1 MPLTRL
7 SRLPVRGEQLAIAL
21 AVSFLLAATLA
32 GSAGAAGFQAQSYA
46 GFGAES
52 TGGAITGQ
60 KPESKLWFNDGSWW
74 AAMVSP
80 VASGAHTIHRLVG
93 TSWQDTGVLIDARS
107 ATKEDVLSLGSTLYV
122 LSRSAGGTSGPSML
136 RRYTYAAGT
145 YTLDAG
151 FPVVAPGTGAEA
163 STLARDS
170 TGTLWVTYEAG
181 TKVWV
186 AHTLGSDTSWGAPFV
201 LPVVNATGV
210 KGDDVS
216 AVIAFQ
222 DATGPAIGVMW
233 SNQNTQSDYFAIHRD
248 GAPEGAW
255 TVETALTGPLQADDH
270 INLKTAGG
278 ALYAAV
284 KTSVTGSTDTLIK
297 LLVRYPTGS
306 WAEYPV
312 ATYAEHNTRPLVLV
326 DPSARRLYVFMTL
339 GATNSRGIVYK
350 ASSLDSIAFP
360 ATATAFIDGT
370 DVNDPTS
377 TKQNVD
383 AGTGIVVLASDGS
396 SYWWNSLALGSAN
409 TTPTAQNGSASTSAG
424 TPVTITL
431 AGGDAETCELSFAL
445 VSTPAHGSLGP
456 IAGAPCT
463 PGSPNTDTAMVTYTP
478 ASGFQGTDSFTFQ
491 VSDGQLSSASATVT
505 VTVSSAG
512 PVVLHPSS
520 VSVKRGALVVGD
532 ATSLAA
538 DDGVF
543 LHVGSTTGT
552 SPSTAWYGSFTGVP
566 GTISS
571 LDITYSG
578 QNSAP
583 ATQNIAIWNWTAS
596 KWVTLDSRTVGTTE
610 TRIDLALTSPL
621 ADYVGPSGE
630 VRVKVAASSAS
641 SPFVASGDLLEITYP
656 P

>member
-1 MPLTRL
+1 LSRL
-7 SRLPVRGEQLAIAL
+7 SRWSARGAQLAVAL
-21 AVSFLLAATLA
+21 AASLLLAATLA

-52 TGGAITGQ
+52 TGGAVTGQ

-80 VASGAHTIHRLVG
+80 AASGAHTIHRLVG

-107 ATKEDVLSLGSTLYV
+107 ATKEDVLSLGSTLYI
-122 LSRSAGGTSGPSML
+122 LSRSAGGTAGPSQL
-136 RRYTYAAGT
+136 RRFTYAAGT
-145 YTLDAG
+145 YTLDPG

-163 STLARDS
+163 TTLARDS
-170 TGTLWVTYEAG
+170 TGTLWVAYEAG

-186 AHTLGSDTSWGAPFV
+186 AHTLGSDTTWGAPFV
-201 LPVVNATGV
+201 LPVANATGL
-210 KGDDVS
+210 KADDIS

-248 GAPEGAW
+248 GAADSAW
-255 TVETALTGPLQADDH
+255 SVETALSGPLQADDH

-278 ALYAAV
+278 AVYAAV
-284 KTSVTGSTDTLIK
+284 KTSVTGSTEALIK

-312 ATYAEHNTRPLVLV
+312 ATYAERNTRPLVLV
-326 DPSARRLYVFMTL
+326 DPTARRLYVFMTL
-339 GATNSRGIVYK
+339 GATNPRGIVYK

-360 ATATAFIDGT
+360 DAATPFIDGT

-396 SYWWNSLALGSAN
+396 SYWWNSLALAGPN
-409 TTPTAQNGSASTSAG
+409 TAPTAQSASASTSAG

-431 AGGDAETCELSFAL
+431 LGGDAETCELSFAV
-445 VSTPAHGSLGP
+445 VSAPAHGSLGP
-456 IAGAPCT
+456 IAGAPCA
-463 PGSPNTDTAMVTYTP
+463 PGSPNTDTAMATYTP
-478 ASGFQGTDSFTFQ
+478 AGGFQGTDSFTFQ
-491 VSDGQLSSASATVT
+491 VSDGQLSSAPATVT
-505 VTVSSAG
+505 VTVSPPG
-512 PVVLHPSS
+512 PVVLHPTS
-520 VSVKRGALVVGD
+520 VSVKKGTLLGGDVG
-532 ATSLAA
+532 SLAA
-538 DDGVF
+538 DDGAY
-543 LHVGSTTGT
+543 LDVGSTTGQ
-552 SPSTAWYGSFTGVP
+552 SPTAAWYGSFTGVP

-571 LDITYSG
+571 LDIAYSG

-583 ATQNIAIWNWTAS
+583 AAQTITIWNWTAS

-610 TRIDLALTSPL
+610 IRIDLTVASAL
-621 ADYVGPSGE
+621 ADYVSPSGE
-630 VRVKVAASSAS
+630 VRVKVASSAS
-641 SPFVASGDLLEITYP
+641 SPFVASGDLLEISYLP
-656 P
+656 